1 MATGMFASIKMARN
15 WEDAF
20 MHATTMMLAKINAWT
35 SLKLANST
43 ALARY
48 GVQTFSF
55 LVIFQENCPGGCPCD
70 DYPCAETTTAP
81 DVTTPTA
88 PATTT
93 SPATNAVLVLST
105 KNAANKAMVIDWD
118 GEFIFGNKGIKSNHH
133 IQVTTMMISVLNM
146 ALVQLFTVDVERPLW
161 DSFGILVAKEMPTS
175 AR

>member
-1 MATGMFASIKMARN
+1 MGIGMSALMIMAQN

-81 DVTTPTA
+81 DVTTPTT

-93 SPATNAVLVLST
+93 SPATNAVLILST
-105 KNAANKAMVIDWD
+105 YSAANKPMVIEWD
-118 GEFIFGNKGIKSNHH
+118 GELISENKEIKLNHP
-133 IQVTTMMISVLNM
+133 IQVITMMISILNM
-146 ALVQLFTVDVERPLW
+146 ALEQLLSKDVEQR
-161 DSFGILVAKEMPTS
+161 
-175 AR
+175 